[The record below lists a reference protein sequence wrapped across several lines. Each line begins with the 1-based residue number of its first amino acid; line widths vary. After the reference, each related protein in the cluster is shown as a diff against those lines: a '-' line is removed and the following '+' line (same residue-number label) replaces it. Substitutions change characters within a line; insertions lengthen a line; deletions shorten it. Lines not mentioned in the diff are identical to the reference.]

1 MLSVML
7 SSKHWINVSFYPP
20 ALTALLSVCFQIGT
34 TVAEPRAVVPLL
46 QREWLLGNL
55 PGEPAHVCVPHGGH
69 PLPAAHPL
77 RDWWKQQLRHV
88 QPGQHLTMRLLQQG
102 LQAVPWTLRAA
113 ERGL

>member
-1 MLSVML
+1 MPLDL
-7 SSKHWINVSFYPP
+7 HFIINVSFYPP

-55 PGEPAHVCVPHGGH
+55 PGEPAHVRVPHGGH

-88 QPGQHLTMRLLQQG
+88 
-102 LQAVPWTLRAA
+102 
-113 ERGL
+113 